1 MSYKRIGTPKIYV
14 DWVNW
19 MNVQHQESI
28 ADAVSLS
35 AGTMASG
42 TIEDAFDVNPTNTCV
57 LNTDAV
63 SQFVIKVDSNMG
75 TDSYMDYDYIAIL
88 GHDIHSANTKFRIA
102 TSDDW
107 STFAYPT
114 MTGKV
119 NATASGGWA
128 TPTLNG
134 WSIAE
139 WTQTTNNRYI
149 GIEFKHDDESSNM
162 SADITIGA
170 IMLGK
175 KMSFPHRPNLSHK
188 IDKVFKTK
196 LKESLGGARYSVALN
211 SGHNDW
217 GDRTNR
223 WYNTYTTNS
232 EWNTRVG
239 RHIFNLSWS
248 YIQDTDMWRVQD
260 DVTDEFTG
268 NDTSIENLLID
279 KVHGSHLPF
288 IFQIDDSNYS
298 DGFYLVRMTKH
309 SMQQTAPNLWTFS
322 CTLEEEL

>member
-1 MSYKRIGTPKIYV
+1 MSYKRIGTPRIYT
-14 DWVNW
+14 DWINW
-19 MNVQHQESI
+19 MQVTGQESVEN
-28 ADAVSLS
+28 AVSLS

-42 TIEDAFDVNPTNTCV
+42 DIVDAFDINPTNTCV

-63 SQFVIKVDSNMG
+63 SQFVIKVDSNLG
-75 TDSYMDYDYIAIL
+75 TDSYMDINYIAIL
-88 GHDIHSANTKFRIA
+88 GHNIHGANTKFRVA

-107 STFAYPT
+107 SSFSYPT
-114 MTGKV
+114 MTEKV
-119 NATASGGWA
+119 NAGISSGWA
-128 TPTLNG
+128 TPSNNG

-139 WTQTTNNRYI
+139 WTQNSNNRYI
-149 GIEFKHDDESSNM
+149 GIEFKHDDGSSNM

-188 IDKVFKTK
+188 IDKKFDNKI
-196 LKESLGGARYSVALN
+196 LQSLGGSRYSISYN
-211 SGHNDW
+211 HGYNKWGND
-217 GDRTNR
+217 TNKF
-223 WYNTYTTNS
+223 YNTNTTNS

-248 YIQDTDMWRVQD
+248 YVQDTDMWRVQD
-260 DVTDEFTG
+260 DVTNEFTG

-309 SMQQTAPNLWTFS
+309 SMQQTSPNLWTFS